1 MIIKMFIIIIYIYYQ
16 ASQPHKLCWEK
27 EVDGAVFS

>member
-1 MIIKMFIIIIYIYYQ
+1 MIMKMFIIIYIYDQ